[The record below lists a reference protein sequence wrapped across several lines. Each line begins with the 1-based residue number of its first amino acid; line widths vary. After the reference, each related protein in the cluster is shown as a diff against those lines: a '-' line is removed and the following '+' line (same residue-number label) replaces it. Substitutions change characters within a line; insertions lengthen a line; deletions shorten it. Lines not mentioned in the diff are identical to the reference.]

1 MASVRGVRGVILPDE
16 TIIVSETAKFSYD
29 NLLDLLSLKSK
40 KMLFLHRELISNR
53 VSTTLFKL
61 TPSKTFQER
70 RSDPDGSELSDL
82 DVTGSPLEYELG
94 YPKLDETVYD
104 CKNWRKEA
112 EFHSPLS
119 RLEASA
125 ALNYCSEYTSDDD
138 WKLPVLA
145 ICDGKDADKTVL
157 LGSYYEDGWFTTTQV
172 QILDDQKLISIEKLP
187 AALLKEYI
195 DTFSVQKH
203 KVCIAT
209 KSTYELCGKRPGITD
224 VSDLPP
230 GGFNGNLSIEVN
242 WNTLSFYA
250 PVMDSTTTLVMEMT
264 PYWDG
269 SRLKN
274 LWKELKVL
282 DQYLSMLEQS
292 RNNEKLPKLASL
304 NSAIS
309 EENRE
314 KLNKLING
322 ENERNESCEDNTNEN
337 DGHVSDDVKLEKIV
351 AVIKFRENM
360 DFADL
365 LWEFLTGCHD
375 YAQVAGCLL
384 TLLQEVQSGYA
395 RPQAIST
402 NSAKINKIISNVIF
416 QKEAMPIISENL
428 LLELLIDAGL
438 RKLCK
443 DYTYILSCADLIDLC
458 DIRATLCDPQEGTF
472 DIEDYRNKL
481 TSLVEIHLCLEFT
494 LFAQN
499 YLNCSTVNLKHIL
512 RPAFR
517 EHTCKNSTLKSSTI
531 LNQKSIQSLKVV
543 IPTIVVE
550 DIIQGS
556 PSSWSLTLSSTSS
569 TAKVTTTSLLTCT
582 PIIPPN
588 IYCFDSSNKRDV
600 YHFLKLY
607 SSSSKI
613 A

>member
-1 MASVRGVRGVILPDE
+1 MSSVCGVRGVILPDE
-16 TIIVSETAKFSYD
+16 TIVVSETDKFLYD

-40 KMLFLHRELISNR
+40 KTLLLHRE
-53 VSTTLFKL
+53 L

-70 RSDPDGSELSDL
+70 TTDSDGSELSDL

-119 RLEASA
+119 TLEASA
-125 ALNYCSEYTSDDD
+125 ALNYYSEYTSDEDR
-138 WKLPVLA
+138 KFPLLA
-145 ICDGKDADKTVL
+145 ICDGKDANKTVL
-157 LGSYYEDGWFTTTQV
+157 LGSYYEDGWFTTTQIQV
-172 QILDDQKLISIEKLP
+172 LDEQKLINIEKLP
-187 AALLKEYI
+187 GALLKEYV
-195 DTFSVQKH
+195 DTFLVQKH
-203 KVCIAT
+203 KVCITT
-209 KSTYELCGKRPGITD
+209 KSTYELCGRRPGLTD
-224 VSDLPP
+224 LSDLPP
-230 GGFNGNLSIEVN
+230 GGFSGNLSIEVN
-242 WNTLSFYA
+242 WNTSSFHA
-250 PVMDSTTTLVMEMT
+250 PVMDSTTTLVMEIT

-282 DQYLSMLEQS
+282 DQYLSILEQS
-292 RNNEKLPKLASL
+292 QKNENLPTLASL
-304 NSAIS
+304 NSPIS
-309 EENRE
+309 EENRG

-322 ENERNESCEDNTNEN
+322 ENERNESYGNNNDDN

-351 AVIKFRENM
+351 ANIQFRENM
-360 DFADL
+360 DFADF
-365 LWEFLTGCHD
+365 LWEFLTGCPE
-375 YAQVAGCLL
+375 YTQVAGCLL

-416 QKEAMPIISENL
+416 QREAMPIISENL

-438 RKLCK
+438 RKLGK

-458 DIRATLCDPQEGTF
+458 DIRATLCSVQDGTF
-472 DIEDYRNKL
+472 DIEGYRNKL
-481 TSLVEIHLCLEFT
+481 TSLVAIHLCLEFT

-499 YLNCSTVNLKHIL
+499 YLNCATVNLKHIL

-517 EHTCKNSTLKSSTI
+517 EHTCKTSTLKSSTV
-531 LNQKSIQSLKVV
+531 LNEKSIQSLKVV
-543 IPTIVVE
+543 IPTIVVD

-556 PSSWSLTLSSTSS
+556 PSSWSLTLSSKSS
-569 TAKVTTTSLLTCT
+569 VAKDTTTSLLTRN
-582 PIIPPN
+582 PIFPPN
-588 IYCFDSSNKRDV
+588 IYSFDSCNKREV

-607 SSSSKI
+607 SASSKI